1 MAVSLWVTDYAV
13 SQRKA
18 SVRALNR
25 WLTTSHTQQQIFRR
39 MICAKTWPKDQT
51 RLGLEGFKP
60 GVCFQMRPCWERFPF
75 LLTHLTQRRTGTK
88 CILPL
93 QTLTESY
100 YLVLSEVHSVCYY
113 CPSLSYRAAQ
123 VCPSCDSFNHRCAH
137 SYVGLVASLHPQYG
151 EAERTRYYR
160 STACTRKNAT
170 LLESHTANKWS
181 PL

>member
-25 WLTTSHTQQQIFRR
+25 WLTTSHTQQQIFRW

-51 RLGLEGFKP
+51 HLGLEGFKP
-60 GVCFQMRPCWERFPF
+60 GVCFQMRPCWERFPS

-113 CPSLSYRAAQ
+113 CPVYHTEPPKCVRPATHLITDALTAT
-123 VCPSCDSFNHRCAH
+123 
-137 SYVGLVASLHPQYG
+137 LVSLHLC
-151 EAERTRYYR
+151 TH
-160 STACTRKNAT
+160 STGKPWEQDIPAVQPVPGRMRHC
-170 LLESHTANKWS
+170 
-181 PL
+181 

>member
-1 MAVSLWVTDYAV
+1 M
-13 SQRKA
+13 RKRDLRTKH
-18 SVRALNR
+18 VLV
-25 WLTTSHTQQQIFRR
+25 WI
-39 MICAKTWPKDQT
+39 QT
-51 RLGLEGFKP
+51 RSLFSDATVLG
-60 GVCFQMRPCWERFPF
+60 RFPS

-151 EAERTRYYR
+151 EAERTRYSR

-170 LLESHTANKWS
+170 LLESHTANK
-181 PL
+181 